1 MVKTFVRPPGVT
13 DEAIENYMLTE
24 SLGRLIRA
32 GEKGI
37 SSIPRT
43 IVGAIHRR
51 AWEAIFCHPTKQLV
65 RFESIED
72 WIRAKPPEGLDT
84 TVEVVEALIKS
95 SENVEAMDTF
105 QQLVRKGKPAIGK
118 HGGDRRSE
126 NAPKPESPTKGG
138 NGVDYLVA
146 RLKRDHP
153 ELLEEIGQ
161 GKRFPSVRAAALEAG
176 IIKPSMQLSVTT
188 PEKLADDLRKRLPE
202 EFWAQFVA
210 VVQPEAVQ
218 PKPVPVAA
226 PVPSKP
232 VRAKDKQGLLPI
244 DILQKYFN
252 GVVPGEYAL
261 ARFYEGDHV
270 DLYAAEAWKAVR
282 KTLEIFQQLPDKPWG
297 RMQWGDK
304 PWQSIDVE
312 DKWEFLDTYITPII
326 EKGRPLIAQYDQLK
340 RDHEQASLGDLPDK
354 LRILQEYL
362 LNPVESDY
370 RRFAEKI
377 LVWKDGGLFR
387 HFSPTW
393 EEFVCRHIKQ
403 PVEWID
409 HVVEGVRIL
418 EPTKSTPSP
427 AAIATARKSG
437 PGPRLVGQRTTTSSC
452 FLEDDEVDPSE
463 LPGRLRSIQGYVLD
477 AVEDGCRKFA
487 STISD
492 WKENQVFRYFNP
504 TWEEF
509 VSSHIKQPIEWID
522 HVVEG
527 VRILDGDR
535 SPSC

>member
-1 MVKTFVRPPGVT
+1 MTKTFVRPPGVT
-13 DEAIENYMLTE
+13 DEAVENYLLTE
-24 SLGRLIRA
+24 SLSRMIQA
-32 GEKGI
+32 GEEGI

-43 IVGAIHRR
+43 IVGAIRRR
-51 AWEAIFCHPTKQLV
+51 AWERIFCHPTKQLV
-65 RFESIED
+65 QFESIED
-72 WIRAKPPEGLDT
+72 WIRAKHPEGLDT

-95 SENVEAMDTF
+95 SENAEAIDTF

-126 NAPKPESPTKGG
+126 NAPKPESSTKGG
-138 NGVDYLVA
+138 TGVDYLVA

-210 VVQPEAVQ
+210 VVQSRAVQ

-226 PVPSKP
+226 PVPSESVK
-232 VRAKDKQGLLPI
+232 KQGLVGQRTAASKAFL
-244 DILQKYFN
+244 KAN
-252 GVVPGEYAL
+252 E
-261 ARFYEGDHV
+261 V
-270 DLYAAEAWKAVR
+270 DES
-282 KTLEIFQQLPDKPWG
+282 ELPD
-297 RMQWGDK
+297 R
-304 PWQSIDVE
+304 
-312 DKWEFLDTYITPII
+312 
-326 EKGRPLIAQYDQLK
+326 
-340 RDHEQASLGDLPDK
+340 

-370 RRFAEKI
+370 RRFAEEI
-377 LVWKDGGLFR
+377 LRWKDAGLFQ
-387 HFSPTW
+387 HFNPTW
-393 EEFVCRHIKQ
+393 EEFVSTRIKQ
-403 PVEWID
+403 PIEWID
-409 HVVEGVRIL
+409 HVVDGVRIL

-427 AAIATARKSG
+427 IAIATTRKPG
-437 PGPRLVGQRTTTSSC
+437 PGSRLVGQRTTTSSC
-452 FLEDDEVDPSE
+452 FLEADEVDPSE
-463 LPGRLRSIQGYVLD
+463 LPDRLRSLQGYVLD
-477 AVEDGCRKFA
+477 AVESSCRIFA

-492 WKENQVFRYFNP
+492 WKENQVFRYFSP
-504 TWEEF
+504 TWEGF
-509 VSSHIKQPIEWID
+509 VSNHIKQPIEWID
-522 HVVEG
+522 HVIEG

>member
-1 MVKTFVRPPGVT
+1 MIKAVVRPPGVT
-13 DEAIENYMLTE
+13 DEAIENYLLTE

-51 AWEAIFCHPTKQLV
+51 AWESIFCHPTKQLV

-95 SENVEAMDTF
+95 SENAEAMDTF

-126 NAPKPESPTKGG
+126 NSPKPESPIKGG

-202 EFWAQFVA
+202 EFWAPFVA

-226 PVPSKP
+226 PAPSGSVKKT
-232 VRAKDKQGLLPI
+232 VKQERELLLTSV
-244 DILQKYFN
+244 LQEWAN
-252 GVVPGEYAL
+252 GVVPGKYAL
-261 ARFYEGDHV
+261 VKFFEAGHV
-270 DLYAAEAWKAVR
+270 DLYASNTWAALKDA
-282 KTLEIFQQLPDKPWG
+282 LDIFQQEPDKPWG
-297 RMQWGDK
+297 RMQWGEK
-304 PWQSIDVE
+304 PWQSIDVK
-312 DKWEFLDTYITPII
+312 DRWEFLETYITPII
-326 EKGRPLIAQYDQLK
+326 EKGRALIAQYDQLK
-340 RDHEQASLGDLPDK
+340 KDNDQA
-354 LRILQEYL
+354 
-362 LNPVESDY
+362 
-370 RRFAEKI
+370 
-377 LVWKDGGLFR
+377 
-387 HFSPTW
+387 T
-393 EEFVCRHIKQ
+393 
-403 PVEWID
+403 
-409 HVVEGVRIL
+409 
-418 EPTKSTPSP
+418 
-427 AAIATARKSG
+427 
-437 PGPRLVGQRTTTSSC
+437 
-452 FLEDDEVDPSE
+452 
-463 LPGRLRSIQGYVLD
+463 
-477 AVEDGCRKFA
+477 
-487 STISD
+487 
-492 WKENQVFRYFNP
+492 
-504 TWEEF
+504 
-509 VSSHIKQPIEWID
+509 
-522 HVVEG
+522 
-527 VRILDGDR
+527 
-535 SPSC
+535 